1 MIVGLSAWKKSGKD
15 HAAELLI
22 KNFGFKR
29 LAFADVL
36 KDMVAE
42 QYGID
47 RKSLDDQNLKE
58 KAISFL
64 PVEPKDNFSKMV
76 TDFMVREFAKGEDG
90 KLYWTPRALAILEG
104 SVKRSVNST
113 YWVSRALS
121 KMKEGDKVVI
131 ADLRYRSEASQIREF
146 ADNNEI
152 KSLLVRI
159 NRFED
164 TLSTDP
170 SERDMDNFD
179 GFDSVVENKGTI
191 SEFESKILDIV
202 KSSL

>member
-1 MIVGLSAWKKSGKD
+1 MIVSLSAWKKSGKD

-22 KNFGFKR
+22 KNLGFKR

-58 KAISFL
+58 KAILSL
-64 PVEPKDNFSKMV
+64 PVDPKDKFSEMV
-76 TDFMVREFAKGEDG
+76 TNFMSREFAKGEDG
-90 KLYWTPRALAILEG
+90 RLYWTPRALAILEG

-121 KMKEGDKVVI
+121 KMQKGDRAVI
-131 ADLRYRSEASQIREF
+131 ADMRYRSEAAQIKEF
-146 ADNNEI
+146 ADKSGI
-152 KSLLVRI
+152 KSLVVRI
-159 NRFED
+159 NRFDESP
-164 TLSTDP
+164 STDP
-170 SERDMDNFD
+170 SERDMDNYGSFD
-179 GFDSVVENKGTI
+179 HIIENKGTI
-191 SEFESKILDIV
+191 EEFEDKVLRMVKDIL
-202 KSSL
+202 